1 MFPVSFMSLFSFL
14 PRSAVTSN
22 YCVFSRISH
31 TWNHICH
38 VLFSWLL
45 LLPVIILIV
54 IHVVV
59 CINVSVHFFLSPSFF
74 PSSSLPTFSLSL
86 FLSFCFIVWIC
97 RTLFTQLHVDGHVC
111 CFQFLP
117 IETKVE
123 KKKKK
128 ETKVVVNLFLYL
140 LL

>member
-31 TWNHICH
+31 TWNHICY

-97 RTLFTQLHVDGHVC
+97 HTLFTQLHVDGHVC

-117 IETKVE
+117 IETKV
-123 KKKKK
+123 
-128 ETKVVVNLFLYL
+128 VVNLFLYL